1 MSLCSER
8 KSVHD
13 NSGPV
18 GEVLEVHPGASQGLK
33 ELRLP
38 LLLQP
43 VVQEDGG
50 PGVMGQRKPR
60 RAGLA
65 AMRYEWA
72 APRGSSPPQ
81 PPELARAAA
90 QEDGNSADTELLD
103 LINTQE
109 LAPGPVTA
117 VDEGVLALQ
126 GRSSS
131 PASPGPCPRPP
142 PRRPRTSER
151 PPVSSQ
157 CPGGYCPG

>member
-18 GEVLEVHPGASQGLK
+18 GEVLEVHPGVSHGLK

-90 QEDGNSADTELLD
+90 QEDGNSRDTELLD

-117 VDEGVLALQ
+117 VC
-126 GRSSS
+126 R
-131 PASPGPCPRPP
+131 
-142 PRRPRTSER
+142 
-151 PPVSSQ
+151 
-157 CPGGYCPG
+157 

>member
-18 GEVLEVHPGASQGLK
+18 GEVLEVHPGVSHGLK

-72 APRGSSPPQ
+72 APRGSTVLPSLRSW
-81 PPELARAAA
+81 PELQPRRTGTAGTRSFSISSILR
-90 QEDGNSADTELLD
+90 NLLLD
-103 LINTQE
+103 
-109 LAPGPVTA
+109 P
-117 VDEGVLALQ
+117 
-126 GRSSS
+126 
-131 PASPGPCPRPP
+131 
-142 PRRPRTSER
+142 
-151 PPVSSQ
+151 
-157 CPGGYCPG
+157 